1 MTWRN
6 LIQAMGLW
14 RGGEVKAESRRSC
27 SRAVRLSLGCGP
39 GSSAN
44 LILRTQMLLPRTFPV
59 SQSRICRMF
68 LQQRQHY
75 QNRSNFWRLV
85 ASWGTFQSTS
95 VGFQL
100 WNCWVFSSGTDTRR
114 RPALL
119 WGCCRVPAQH
129 NWSRVN
135 YLQWIRHL
143 TNSASFFAGRIPSS
157 RTPFH
162 PK

>member
-6 LIQAMGLW
+6 LIQATGLW

-39 GSSAN
+39 GSSAH
-44 LILRTQMLLPRTFPV
+44 LILRTQMLLPRMFPV
-59 SQSRICRMF
+59 SQHRIFHMF
-68 LQQRQHY
+68 SQQRQHY
-75 QNRSNFWRLV
+75 QNISNFWRLA

-95 VGFQL
+95 VL
-100 WNCWVFSSGTDTRR
+100 CWVFSSGTGTRR

-143 TNSASFFAGRIPSS
+143 TNSASFFASRIPSS
-157 RTPFH
+157 RTPFCL
-162 PK
+162 K